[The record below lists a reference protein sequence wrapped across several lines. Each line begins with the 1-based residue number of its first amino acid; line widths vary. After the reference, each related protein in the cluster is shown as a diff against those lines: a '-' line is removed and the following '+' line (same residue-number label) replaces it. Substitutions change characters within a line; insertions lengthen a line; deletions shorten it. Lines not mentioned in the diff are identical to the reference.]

1 MITLICAMTTLL
13 IAVGALILAVACRAA
28 LDPEDYEM
36 RRHNQSAPPP
46 MIMVPI
52 AGRISQT
59 ST

>member
-1 MITLICAMTTLL
+1 MMTLICAMTTLL

-28 LDPEDYEM
+28 LDREDYGM
-36 RRHNQSAPPP
+36 RRHNQTAPPP

-52 AGRISQT
+52 AGQT